1 VPSYQEI
8 HRPMQHPEATAKSWI
23 MIAILGVIWGSS
35 FMAVSVA
42 ITGFGPLTV
51 AALRITIGAFILFV
65 LTRFLGLK
73 LPSISGRNGRL
84 TWLAAFGFGFCS
96 MALPFFLLSWGQQ
109 YVSSGFAGVSM
120 AAVPLLVLPLA
131 HFLVPGDQLTLP
143 KAIGFVIG
151 FAGVV
156 VLIGLSAFAGTGAD
170 TSLEPLAKLACL
182 GASVG
187 YAFGGI
193 ITRLAP
199 KVDPISFA
207 TSATILGA
215 VMIAPVA
222 LTLEGIPEMPA
233 ALPLAAVIFLGILPT
248 AVANLLLVAVIR
260 SAGPS
265 FLSLVN
271 YQVPIWSVIFGAL
284 FLSEALPPST
294 AYALALILGGVGL
307 SQITTLRRIF
317 QRRQG

>member
-1 VPSYQEI
+1 MSTPL
-8 HRPMQHPEATAKSWI
+8 RPPEATAKSWI

-35 FMAVSVA
+35 FMAVTIA
-42 ITGFGPLTV
+42 IKGFGPLTV
-51 AALRITIGAFILFV
+51 AALRITIGAVVLFA
-65 LTRFLGLK
+65 LTRGMGIK
-73 LPSISGRNGRL
+73 LPEFVGRSGRMV
-84 TWLAAFGFGFCS
+84 WLAALGFGFCS
-96 MALPFFLLSWGQQ
+96 MALPFFLLSWGQH
-109 YVSSGFAGVSM
+109 YVSSGFAGVTM

-131 HFLVPGDQLTLP
+131 HFLVPGDHITVP

-156 VLIGLSAFAGTGAD
+156 VLIGLSAFDNPGANS
-170 TSLEPLAKLACL
+170 TLEPLARLACL

-199 KVDPISFA
+199 KVDPIAFA

-215 VMIAPVA
+215 LMISPIALAVEGLPVM
-222 LTLEGIPEMPA
+222 PET
-233 ALPLAAVIFLGILPT
+233 LPLIAVIFLGIVPT
-248 AVANLLLVAVIR
+248 AMANLILVAVIR

-284 FLSEALPPST
+284 FLAETLPPST
-294 AYALALILGGVGL
+294 FYALALILGGVGL
-307 SQITTLRRIF
+307 SQIKTLRRLIK
-317 QRRQG
+317 RA